1 MVSIGAFY
9 RSTVGKKIIMAVTGV
24 ILVGFI
30 VAHVAANLLVFT
42 GSPDK
47 LDAYARFLRSTGE
60 LLWVARGILLISV
73 ILHIDAAWKLTRRSH
88 AARPVGY
95 RRKRHEAATLASR
108 TMRWGGVLLLVFIV
122 YHLLHLTF
130 GVAHPTWP
138 RFDHSTVYRNVIVG
152 FQSPWVVVFYE
163 AGLIALGLHLYHG
176 MQNMLLSLGLTNP
189 RWVGLWKRLAMTVA
203 VLVAIGFLVIP
214 LAVYFGVVS

>member
-1 MVSIGAFY
+1 MVSFGAFY

-30 VAHVAANLLVFT
+30 VAHVAANLQVFT

-122 YHLLHLTF
+122 YHLLHFTF
-130 GVAHPTWP
+130 GIAHPTWP
-138 RFDHSTVYRNVIVG
+138 HFNHTTVYRNVIIG
-152 FQSPWVVVFYE
+152 FQSPWVVLFYE
-163 AGLIALGLHLYHG
+163 AALVALGFHLYHG

>member
-1 MVSIGAFY
+1 MVSFGSFY
-9 RSTVGKKIIMAVTGV
+9 RSTVGKKVIMAVTGV

-30 VAHVAANLLVFT
+30 IAHVAANLQVFS

-60 LLWVARGILLISV
+60 LLWVARAILLVSV

-95 RRKRHEAATLASR
+95 QRKRHEAATLASR
-108 TMRWGGVLLLVFIV
+108 TMRWGGVLLLAFII
-122 YHLLHLTF
+122 YHLLHFTF

-138 RFDHSTVYRNVIVG
+138 NFNHTTVYRNIIIG
-152 FQSPWVVVFYE
+152 FQNPWVVLFYE
-163 AGLIALGLHLYHG
+163 AGLLALGLHLYHG
-176 MQNMLLSLGLTNP
+176 MQSMLLSLGLTNP
-189 RWVGLWKRLAMTVA
+189 RWLVVWKRLAVTVA
-203 VLVAIGFLVIP
+203 VLVAVGFLVIP